1 MNNIYKLH
9 STKLICGK
17 NRNIYIKTNKKTSK
31 QSKTKY
37 IKYKGEYIKL
47 NTFIKEYDNNKKKG
61 INHGKKNVIIINNIN
76 DIKDKK
82 VRDLFNK
89 TFKKN
94 AKIYIYTDKKVS
106 RGGAF
111 KDDVSRNNDIVAP
124 RNFDAILTTHHRSH
138 SGINNLIPYNL
149 KIDYNNNYD
158 DIITEILNLG
168 KTKLFERI
176 NNLEYTIVVD
186 GTTFV
191 IRPFIDFAPYKKIF
205 LYFYINTDQ
214 FNDNGIQK
222 WIKMPLHLSL
232 FLNDMIE
239 RFDRTRPPEIKCL
252 TTGHIHITSDD
263 KIGSFN
269 ISTLLDSTKFN
280 SRTSATVTIS
290 THTYLIARNLE
301 QAEHII
307 KTHREQIFKDWYY
320 DSTTESET
328 STLKSTLYIPINN
341 KWGPIHKSGDGN
353 NTIILSSIQKQKIY
367 ECFNKLQY
375 IISNILYILYKETG
389 SDTNLKT
396 NVSGIVMIDNYKLH
410 SSDRVKPTYY
420 LTYTQPTY
428 PSNINIRYL
437 HRDITKR
444 KGLIYE
450 KDLENASVNIGF
462 CPGTNPHSAH
472 SAPSARSHPLPPA
485 PRSHPLPPAPRS
497 HPLPPAPRSHPLP
510 PAPRSHSPPRRSY
523 PLPPAPRSHSPP
535 RRLSSPRRAHPLA
548 HHPRSHSPPRRA
560 HSPLRVHSPFR
571 LPSPLRAHSPLRVHS
586 PLRLPSPRRNPP
598 VHYSPRSRSPPV
610 RRGEREII
618 SHIRSR
624 SPRPLNPPVRR
635 RRRRSRS
642 R

>member
-1 MNNIYKLH
+1 MNNIFKLH
-9 STKLICGK
+9 TTKLICGK

-31 QSKTKY
+31 LSKTKY

-47 NTFIKEYDNNKKKG
+47 NTFIKEYDNNNKKKG

-94 AKIYIYTDKKVS
+94 AKIYIYTDKKLS

-111 KDDVSRNNDIVAP
+111 KDDVSRNYDIVAP
-124 RNFDAILTTHHRSH
+124 RNFDATPTTHHISH

-214 FNDNGIQK
+214 FNDHGIQK

-239 RFDRTRPPEIKCL
+239 RFDRTPTPEIKCL

-269 ISTLLDSTKFN
+269 ISTLLESTKFN
-280 SRTSATVTIS
+280 RRTSATVSIS
-290 THTYLIARNLE
+290 THTYLIAKNLQ

-307 KTHREQIFKDWYY
+307 RTHKEKIFKDWFY

-328 STLKSTLYIPINN
+328 SNLKSTLYIPSNN
-341 KWGPIHKSGDGN
+341 KWGSIHKPADGDN
-353 NTIILSSIQKQKIY
+353 AIILSSIQKQKIY

-375 IISNILYILYKETG
+375 IISNILYILYKQTD
-389 SDTNLKT
+389 SDTNLQT
-396 NVSGIVMIDNYKLH
+396 NVSGIVMIDNFKLY
-410 SSDRVKPTYY
+410 SSVRTKPTHY

-437 HRDITKR
+437 QRDDITKR

-462 CPGTNPHSAH
+462 CPGTNRHSAH
-472 SAPSARSHPLPPA
+472 SAPSARSLPPA

-497 HPLPPAPRSHPLP
+497 HPLPR
-510 PAPRSHSPPRRSY
+510 
-523 PLPPAPRSHSPP
+523 
-535 RRLSSPRRAHPLA
+535 
-548 HHPRSHSPPRRA
+548 HSPPRRA
-560 HSPLRVHSPFR
+560 HSPRRRSHSPHR
-571 LPSPLRAHSPLRVHS
+571 IAHPLPHRRAHSPHRRSHS
-586 PLRLPSPRRNPP
+586 PHR
-598 VHYSPRSRSPPV
+598 RSPPRRSPSV
-610 RRGEREII
+610 RRREREII
-618 SHIRSR
+618 SDVRSR
-624 SPRPLNPPVRR
+624 SPRPPHHLD
-635 RRRRSRS
+635 RRRSRS
-642 R
+642 RSRSRYYT